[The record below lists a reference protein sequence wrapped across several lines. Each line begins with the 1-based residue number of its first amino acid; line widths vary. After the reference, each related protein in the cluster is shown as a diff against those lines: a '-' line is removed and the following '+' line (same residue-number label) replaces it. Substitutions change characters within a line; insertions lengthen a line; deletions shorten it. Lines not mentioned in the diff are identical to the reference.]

1 MPATD
6 TIDFEHEFA
15 DVVRELRAVPAAA
28 PDPLRAR
35 TRALGEPAARR
46 TLPHVPWRRS
56 LLVLAP
62 VCVVGLVVAA
72 VVHGVLNSAP
82 KRQALS
88 RGGGH
93 AEAGAATSTN
103 PQEQVFGPAVL
114 VPAPLQ
120 SPLVPP
126 ATGRHQN
133 YDAWMRLRVKD
144 LDALT
149 QRTNQAIQVVRS
161 YGGYVAPVD

>member
-35 TRALGEPAARR
+35 VRALGEPAARR

-62 VCVVGLVVAA
+62 VCVLGLVAAA
-72 VVHGVLNSAP
+72 VVHGVLDSAP
-82 KRQALS
+82 KRQTLTFS
-88 RGGGH
+88 GGVNHGG
-93 AEAGAATSTN
+93 AADATSTSPEKQVFGAAT
-103 PQEQVFGPAVL
+103 G
-114 VPAPLQ
+114 VPAPLG
-120 SPLVPP
+120 SPLAPP
-126 ATGRHQN
+126 TGGRHQ
-133 YDAWMRLRVKD
+133 D
-144 LDALT
+144 
-149 QRTNQAIQVVRS
+149 
-161 YGGYVAPVD
+161 